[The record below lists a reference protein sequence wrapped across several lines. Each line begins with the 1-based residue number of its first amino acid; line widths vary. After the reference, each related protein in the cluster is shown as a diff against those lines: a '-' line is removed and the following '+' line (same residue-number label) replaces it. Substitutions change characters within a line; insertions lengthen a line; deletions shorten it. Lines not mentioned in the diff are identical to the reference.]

1 MMKYVLTAFSVFLLV
16 ATTAAAQ
23 SNYRLQ
29 PGDTISIEVV
39 EDPQLNRS
47 VLVLPGGTINF
58 PFAGTLNVGGQTAAE
73 VQQAIARGI
82 AGNFAVQ
89 PTVFVSVAA
98 LKPQA
103 PAAPSGSAI
112 AGDFIDIYFIGEVN
126 QPGQRQME
134 TGTTFLQ
141 ALAQGGGFTRF
152 AATKRVQLRR
162 ANKTTGQQS
171 IYTIDLKALANGA
184 RIENNIELRDGDVII
199 VPERRLFE

>member
-141 ALAQGGGFTRF
+141 ALAQGGALPALQQPSGFSC
-152 AATKRVQLRR
+152 AEPIKRQASRVYIQL
-162 ANKTTGQQS
+162 TS
-171 IYTIDLKALANGA
+171 
-184 RIENNIELRDGDVII
+184 
-199 VPERRLFE
+199 RLWLTVHV